1 MTVVDRSWSD
11 AMTNSPEM
19 PDTCY
24 VPIHCDVH
32 SQYELACLKR
42 RPVHLTW
49 ISQNIVYDQVI
60 VPIDVRTEAHAE
72 YLIVRLA
79 SGEEKPIRLDHIRRM
94 NPA

>member
-1 MTVVDRSWSD
+1 VR
-11 AMTNSPEM
+11 
-19 PDTCY
+19 
-24 VPIHCDVH
+24 
-32 SQYELACLKR
+32 
-42 RPVHLTW
+42 LTW